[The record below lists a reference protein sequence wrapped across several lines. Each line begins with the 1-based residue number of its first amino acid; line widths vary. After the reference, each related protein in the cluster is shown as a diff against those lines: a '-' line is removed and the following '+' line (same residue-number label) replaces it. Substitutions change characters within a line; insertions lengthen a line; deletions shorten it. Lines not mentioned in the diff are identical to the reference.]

1 MKFLMWKQVDN
12 HSMSISQFMAF
23 SRDELIEIAKA
34 LGTKRGRSKRETA
47 DNLVKGIS
55 RDGGPQR
62 VTFPVRIE
70 IPIDKKW

>member
-1 MKFLMWKQVDN
+1 
-12 HSMSISQFMAF
+12 MSISQFMAF
-23 SRDELIEIAKA
+23 SRDELRNLARN
-34 LGTKRGRSKRETA
+34 LGIRRGRSKRETA

-55 RDGGPQR
+55 EDGGPQR